1 MESLLG
7 SIWFGIML
15 FLGGYVLGHVMPIS
29 KFIARK

>member
-15 FLGGYVLGHVMPIS
+15 FLGGYFLGNVKPIS